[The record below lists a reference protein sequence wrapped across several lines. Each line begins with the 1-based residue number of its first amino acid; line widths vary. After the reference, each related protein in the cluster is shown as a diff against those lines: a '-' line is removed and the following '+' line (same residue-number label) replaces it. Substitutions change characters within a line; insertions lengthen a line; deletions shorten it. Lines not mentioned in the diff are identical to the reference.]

1 MADPLVPCPFDAC
14 QNLRRICNWDYIKMK
29 RYMVMCS
36 KCHAMGPVAS
46 SMEEAEELW
55 NERSVIL
62 NAPLEKR
69 HGKEKDRPQEAD

>member
-14 QNLRRICNWDYIKMK
+14 QDLRRMYDWDYKEYK
-29 RYMVMCS
+29 RCRIMCN
-36 KCHAMGPVAS
+36 KCRTTGPVAS

-62 NAPLEKR
+62 NAPSEKR
-69 HGKEKDRPQEAD
+69 HGKEEDRPQEAD